1 MKKIIQ
7 KYTFNLWV
15 AIGLCLLASCN
26 LKLQE
31 PFEFVP
37 ETPTLT
43 TFKDQ
48 TAWSWIQKEKSAD
61 TAKTFATNK
70 FDYLIEAVKLTGLEA
85 EYSKAGDKRTFILL
99 NNTAFT
105 GTGKILQLITGSA
118 TGKLTPITD
127 ANKVR
132 LTNLLKYHII
142 DAYVDQ
148 VNALPVYSVNY
159 EFKTLGTAPNDM
171 MTVNRNERFGLT
183 INASGNLPAT
193 RRSFAVLRHNY
204 IFGNGIGHIVDNY
217 AGLVAF

>member
-1 MKKIIQ
+1 MKNTVQ
-7 KYTFNLWV
+7 KYTFNLL
-15 AIGLCLLASCN
+15 IIMGLCLLASCN

-31 PFEFVP
+31 PFQFVP
-37 ETPTLT
+37 EAPAFT

-48 TAWSWIQKEKSAD
+48 TAWDWVQKEKTSD
-61 TAKTFATNK
+61 TAKVFATNK

-85 EYSKAGDKRTFILL
+85 EYSKAGDNRTFILL

-132 LTNLLKYHII
+132 LTNLLKYHIL

-148 VNALPVYSVNY
+148 VKALPIFSAQY
-159 EFKTLGTAPNDM
+159 EFKTLGTEPNNI
-171 MTVNRNERFGLT
+171 MTISRNERYSLT
-183 INASGNLPAT
+183 INSSPNLPT
-193 RRSFAVLRHNY
+193 TKRTFGVLRHNY

-217 AGLVAF
+217 AAITPF

>member
-1 MKKIIQ
+1 MKNIIQ
-7 KYTFNLWV
+7 KNTFNLLIT
-15 AIGLCLLASCN
+15 IGLCLLMGCN

-48 TAWSWIQKEKSAD
+48 SAWDWVQKERTPD
-61 TAKTFATNK
+61 TAKIFASNK
-70 FDYLIEAVKLTGLEA
+70 FDYLIEAVKLTGLEG
-85 EYSKAGDKRTFILL
+85 EYSKAGGSRTFLLL
-99 NNTAFT
+99 NNTAFA

-148 VNALPVYSVNY
+148 VIAVPIFGTQY
-159 EFKTLGTAPNDM
+159 EFNTLGTAPNSI
-171 MTVNRNERFGLT
+171 MTVSRNERYSLT
-183 INASGNLPAT
+183 INSSANLPT
-193 RRSFAVLRHNY
+193 TKRTFGVLRHNY

-217 AGLVAF
+217 AGIAAF